1 MLSPESMINLLLPT
15 GGALLGTMLGAVL
28 SYRASTRMYRLDKSK
43 FVSSMSKHEEL
54 ERARIT
60 AYRELWQC
68 LGGISTRHPNEIVKN
83 LGSVQERLQ
92 QWYYESG
99 GGLFL
104 EGAAEKGESTKAS
117 FFVVRD
123 LQSTDPSEIWHAFH
137 SLRRNVR
144 RDIGIFESD
153 ADQADALAHVKT
165 KLRNFER

>member
-1 MLSPESMINLLLPT
+1 
-15 GGALLGTMLGAVL
+15 
-28 SYRASTRMYRLDKSK
+28 MYRLDRSK
-43 FVSSMSKHEEL
+43 LISSLSKHDEL
-54 ERARIT
+54 ESARIA

-68 LGGISTRHPNEIVKN
+68 LGGVSTWNPNDIVRN
-83 LGSVQERLQ
+83 VASVQGRLQ
-92 QWYYESG
+92 QWYYEGG

-117 FFVVRD
+117 FFAARD
-123 LQSTDPSEIWHAFH
+123 LQSSNPSEIWHAFH

-153 ADQADALAHVKT
+153 ADEADALAHVKT